1 MATLNKREIKKLA
14 KLGKGIL
21 ASLSCDVNGM
31 GIPCRTDRF
40 AAADLMVKYLKIH
53 FEPGVLTKHFKSKKR
68 RLLKCHT

>member
-40 AAADLMVKYLKIH
+40 EAVDLMIKYLRIH
-53 FEPGVLTKHFKSKKR
+53 FPGSTNVSTTIH
-68 RLLKCHT
+68 